1 MLLIKTDI
9 VDHSWLRYIIDE
21 FIVSNKAQFPIE
33 IVDIDSTVQCEN
45 ILNYSNTLKNG
56 VSVYQCGEKK
66 PSPDIVFLSQSLYV
80 IKDSLDELFTVPYDL
95 FWNAFVFLS
104 RYEEYLSE
112 KTGRRINS
120 YCLKHPR
127 INKESF
133 EIPIVNHLF
142 NELEDLIS
150 RKYSLSFGDKSV
162 PYFDL
167 SHDVDY
173 IEKTIQLRLKQS
185 AFNMYNTIKNVFR
198 PKHFLHNLS
207 GTIKFLFSN
216 PSYWCF
222 DYWENL
228 ESRLK
233 KTSTFYVYVKTGKKT
248 FGSWLIDPSYNLEKN
263 KLLQDK
269 LKSLMQSGFQVGL
282 HGSLKSALNFDQLK
296 QEKEKLEEIL
306 GSQVTRTRQHWL
318 NYHEQTTPEFHE
330 RLFKFDSTI
339 GWNDRMGFRSG
350 FANKYRPYNF
360 LTGKAYSY
368 LITPLLIMDSHAYDY
383 AKSEQVFSKSID
395 LIEKAKSVSKVTSVS
410 ISWHQRVASADY
422 RWNKH
427 YEELLNAI

>member
-9 VDHSWLRYIIDE
+9 VDRSWLRYIIDE

-45 ILNYSNTLKNG
+45 IIHYSNTPKNG

-66 PSPDIVFLSQSLYV
+66 PSPDILFLSKSLYV
-80 IKDSLDELFTVPYDL
+80 IKDSVDELFTISYDL

-120 YCLKHPR
+120 YCIQHPR
-127 INKESF
+127 SNKDSF

-150 RKYSLSFGDKSV
+150 RNYSLPFGERAD

-185 AFNMYNTIKNVFR
+185 TFNMYNTIKNVFR
-198 PKHFLHNLS
+198 PKHFLHNLLR
-207 GTIKFLFSN
+207 TVKFLFSN

-228 ESRLK
+228 ETRLC

-248 FGSWLIDPSYNLEKN
+248 IGSWLIDPSYNLEKN

-269 LKSLMQSGFQVGL
+269 LKSLKQSGFQIGL
-282 HGSLKSALNFDQLK
+282 HGSFKSALDFEQLK
-296 QEKEKLEEIL
+296 REKEELEEIL
-306 GSQVTRTRQHWL
+306 GTQVTKTRQHWL
-318 NYHEQTTPEFHE
+318 NYHELFTPEFHE
-330 RLFKFDSTI
+330 RLFKSDSTI

-350 FANKYRPYNF
+350 IANKYRPYNF
-360 LTGKAYSY
+360 LTGKTYSY
-368 LITPLLIMDSHAYDY
+368 MITPLLIMDSHTYDY
-383 AKSEQVFSKSID
+383 AKSEQAFSKSMG
-395 LIEKAKSVSKVTSVS
+395 LIEIAKTVSKATSVS

-427 YEELLNAI
+427 YEELLNVI